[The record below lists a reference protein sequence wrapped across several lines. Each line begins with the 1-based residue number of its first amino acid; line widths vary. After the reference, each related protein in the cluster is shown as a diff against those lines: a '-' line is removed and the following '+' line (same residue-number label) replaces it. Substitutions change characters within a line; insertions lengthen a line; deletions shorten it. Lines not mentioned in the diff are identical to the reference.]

1 MAKAGSL
8 VFILALATPVVA
20 AAQERDPTPSPIR
33 RALHQLNLQL
43 AQRCKTNDAEDVVV
57 CGRSKRAY
65 RIDPEVLAASRAA
78 DSQPPK
84 PPIETATT
92 DRCVGPHCGG
102 ATIPLVRMALAAA
115 KAAALA
121 AQGDDWRE
129 AFRTHPDQYQIYE
142 QSKGDNQRSGQ

>member
-1 MAKAGSL
+1 VAKDGPL
-8 VFILALATPVVA
+8 VFIVALAAPVVA
-20 AAQERDPTPSPIR
+20 AAQERSSTAAPLSQ
-33 RALHQLNLQL
+33 ALGQLTSQL
-43 AQRCKTNDAEDVVV
+43 AQPCKNGSPDEVVV

-65 RIDPEVLAASRAA
+65 RIDPDVLAATRAA
-78 DSQPPK
+78 DAQPPK
-84 PPIETATT
+84 PPIETATA

-129 AFRTHPDQYQIYE
+129 AFRTHPDQYQVYQ
-142 QSKGDNQRSGQ
+142 QSKGTDERSSH